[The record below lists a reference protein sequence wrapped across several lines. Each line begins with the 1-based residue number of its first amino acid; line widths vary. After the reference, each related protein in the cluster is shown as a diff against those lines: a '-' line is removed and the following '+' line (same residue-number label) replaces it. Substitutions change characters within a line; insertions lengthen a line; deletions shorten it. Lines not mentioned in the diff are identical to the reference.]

1 MPYTFSPSDSE
12 LQSIN
17 DKLDQIKSDS
27 AIESKINK
35 RRFVIQTIISV
46 LGLIAAVV
54 AAVVSIIAL

>member
-54 AAVVSIIAL
+54 AEVVSIIAL